1 MLQSL
6 NESQN
11 NAVSTTEGP
20 LLVLAGAGTGKTKVL
35 TSRIIHILESGLA
48 MPNEILAVTFTN
60 KAAAEMK
67 KRIGEAIGDQVNYL
81 WVGTF
86 HSICAKILR
95 RHPESVGLRSD
106 FTIIDDDDQNRLIK
120 QILHDLNI
128 DPKQFPTKVYL
139 SKISRLKDS
148 GKTSINFDDVNLPKL
163 REVFQNYQ
171 QRLRA
176 MNSTDFGDLLTLNIE
191 IFKNSP
197 EILSQYQNQF
207 RYVLVDEYQDT
218 NDAQYQWLL
227 KLSQL
232 YCNICC
238 VGDDDQSIYSWRGAN
253 IANILRFEKDFDDA
267 KIIRLEQN
275 YRSTSRILKTAHAVI
290 CNNKE
295 RHGKTLWTNL
305 GEGEKIKVFSFYDDR
320 TEASRIAINIKN
332 TILTNAV
339 KASQVAVLVR
349 AGYQTRQFEEA
360 FMQNALPY
368 RVIGGMK
375 FYERMEIRDSIA
387 YLRICSNFDDD
398 LALLRIINIP
408 KRGIGEAGLASLQ
421 DKAKQNKI
429 SLFEAIKNNL
439 AEGSLKGKSRDSL
452 MNLINSL
459 EKFHAFIGS
468 KTLMDLAKSL
478 LEEVGYLS
486 MWRIENTLESQGRVE
501 NIEEFVQSLGD
512 FSNITEFLEYVSLVE
527 ARDDKNLQDAINIM
541 TIHGAK
547 GLEFDMVFLPGLEE
561 GIFPS
566 NKSVEQKNGLE
577 EERRLMYV
585 AITRAKKKLIM
596 SFAKSRYIFGDMQ
609 NSLPSRFLK
618 ELPENEIDFEEV
630 GFAGRNNYQKFS
642 DDDEDDFVQDDYS
655 QNSQKTSYKNN
666 FSSTKSSK
674 NFGEIQPRK
683 FINNLSSFASKASI
697 NSTSN
702 NTNFVAS
709 SSGSKPV
716 NSSVIANN
724 SLIGARVF
732 HQKFGYGKIENADGN
747 RLTISFEK
755 SGIKTVMKDFVSFA

>member
-11 NAVSTTEGP
+11 QAVSTTEGP

-95 RHPESVGLRSD
+95 RHSEVVGLRSD
-106 FTIIDDDDQNRLIK
+106 FTIIDDDDQNRLLK
-120 QILHDLNI
+120 QILNDLNI

-139 SKISRLKDS
+139 AKISRLKDS

-171 QRLRA
+171 QRLKA

-197 EILSQYQNQF
+197 EILAQFQNQF

-253 IANILRFEKDFDDA
+253 IANILRFEKDFNDA

-275 YRSTSRILKTAHAVI
+275 YRSTSRILKTAHSVI
-290 CNNKE
+290 SNNKE

-375 FYERMEIRDSIA
+375 FYERLEIRDSIA

-398 LALLRIINIP
+398 LALLRIVNVP

-421 DKAKQNKI
+421 DKAKQNKT
-429 SLFEAIKNNL
+429 SLFEAIKNSV
-439 AEGSLKGKSRDSL
+439 ADGSLKGKSRESL
-452 MNLINSL
+452 TNLINSL

-566 NKSVEQKNGLE
+566 SKSVEQKNGLE

-630 GFAGRNNYQKFS
+630 GFAGRNSYQKIS
-642 DDDEDDFVQDDYS
+642 DDEDDFVQDDFS
-655 QNSQKTSYKNN
+655 QNSQKTFYKNN
-666 FSSTKSSK
+666 YSSAKSSK
-674 NFGEIQPRK
+674 NFGEVQPRK
-683 FINNLSSFASKASI
+683 FVNNLSSFASKSAS
-697 NSTSN
+697 NPVQNNANLVAKSTG
-702 NTNFVAS
+702 S
-709 SSGSKPV
+709 SSTG
-716 NSSVIANN
+716 SSVFGNDA
-724 SLIGARVF
+724 LIGARVF

-755 SGIKTVMKDFVSFA
+755 TGIKTVIKDFVSFA

>member
-11 NAVSTTEGP
+11 QAVSTTEGP

-95 RHPESVGLRSD
+95 RHSEVVGLRSD
-106 FTIIDDDDQNRLIK
+106 FTIIDDDDQNRLLK
-120 QILHDLNI
+120 QILNDLNI

-139 SKISRLKDS
+139 AKISRLKDS

-171 QRLRA
+171 QRLKA

-197 EILSQYQNQF
+197 EILAQFQNQF

-253 IANILRFEKDFDDA
+253 IANILRFEKDFNDA

-275 YRSTSRILKTAHAVI
+275 YRSTSRILKTAHSVI
-290 CNNKE
+290 SNNKE

-398 LALLRIINIP
+398 LALLRIVNVP

-421 DKAKQNKI
+421 DKAKQNKT
-429 SLFEAIKNNL
+429 SLFEAIKNSV
-439 AEGSLKGKSRDSL
+439 ADGSLKGKSRESL
-452 MNLINSL
+452 TNLINSL

-566 NKSVEQKNGLE
+566 SKSVEQKNGLE

-630 GFAGRNNYQKFS
+630 GFAGRNSYQKIS
-642 DDDEDDFVQDDYS
+642 DDEDDFVQDDFS
-655 QNSQKTSYKNN
+655 QNSQKTFYKNN
-666 FSSTKSSK
+666 YSSAKSSK
-674 NFGEIQPRK
+674 NFGEVQPRK
-683 FINNLSSFASKASI
+683 FVNNLSSFASKSAS
-697 NSTSN
+697 NPVQNNANLVAKSTG
-702 NTNFVAS
+702 S
-709 SSGSKPV
+709 SSTG
-716 NSSVIANN
+716 SSVFGNDA
-724 SLIGARVF
+724 LIGARVF

-755 SGIKTVMKDFVSFA
+755 TGIKTVIKDFVSFA